1 MKFMTFNTQHCLN
14 FLEQKI
20 DFEVMANAI
29 KTVGADVVGL
39 QEMRGS
45 GENEEYADQTKILSE
60 LSGLP
65 YYEFGKAIYFENL
78 GPYGNSIISRYP
90 IISSE
95 IIPIPDPDPKTG
107 NKYYET
113 RAILKARLEN
123 GITVLVTH
131 FGLNDDEQQN
141 AVKTVVANLESE
153 KCILMGDFNAEPHNS
168 VLLPIREKMK
178 DSSDFI
184 KGNLLTFPSDK
195 PYEKID
201 YIFVTPDIE
210 IISAEIPEIIASDHR
225 PHTVDIR

>member
-39 QEMRGS
+39 QEMRGN
-45 GENEEYADQTKILSE
+45 GENEEYVDQTKILSE

-95 IIPIPDPDPKTG
+95 IIPIPDPSPKTG
-107 NKYYET
+107 KKYYET
-113 RAILKARLEN
+113 RAILKVRLEN

-131 FGLNDDEQQN
+131 FGLNDDEQKN
-141 AVKTVVANLESE
+141 AVSTIIENLEPK
-153 KCILMGDFNAEPHNS
+153 KCVLMGDFNLTPDSEI
-168 VLLPIREKMK
+168 LKPIKEKMVDTADLCTSK
-178 DSSDFI
+178 C
-184 KGNLLTFPSDK
+184 LTFPSDN